1 MSMTEKY
8 IEALIFASDTSI
20 RLEEILA
27 CLQITLQEDISDA
40 EVLTHISNIQSRYA
54 QEESA
59 IELAK
64 TGGGYQFLTK
74 KETQPILQQLYI
86 QRSKKKLS
94 QASLETLAIIA
105 YRQPITKLEIE
116 QIRGVS
122 CDYTIQKLLEKDF
135 ITIAGKANSPGRPL
149 LYNLS
154 TYFLDYFGI
163 NSVLDLPQ
171 LKDLESTESS
181 EIGEKNE

>member
-1 MSMTEKY
+1 MIENY

-20 RLEEILA
+20 RFEEIA
-27 CLQITLQEDISDA
+27 ICLQTVLMQDISDV
-40 EVLTHISNIQSRYA
+40 EIKTKISNIKERYA
-54 QEESA
+54 ADSFA
-59 IELAK
+59 IELVE

-74 KETQPILQQLYI
+74 KITHPIIQQLQL

-94 QASLETLAIIA
+94 QAGLETLSIIA

-116 QIRGVS
+116 QIRGVN
-122 CDYTIQKLLEKDF
+122 CDYTIQKLLEKDL
-135 ITIAGKANSPGRPL
+135 INISGKAEGPGRPL

-163 NSVLDLPQ
+163 NSILDLPQ
-171 LKDLESTESS
+171 LKDIENPESL
-181 EIGEKNE
+181 EIGDKTE